1 MKTRY
6 KTLKKVV
13 LVAASGW
20 YDKLVNIYTTQ
31 YDKLTKT
38 QKKRLKVQNMPENL
52 PADFYLDPDENCLP
66 PMPPLE
72 DDEKLKLEP
81 EETIAERVKLNS
93 QKRKNEETG
102 LKILT
107 PISY

>member
-1 MKTRY
+1 M
-6 KTLKKVV
+6 
-13 LVAASGW
+13 LVTASQL

-38 QKKRLKVQNMPENL
+38 QKKRIKVQNMPENL
-52 PADFYLDPDENCLP
+52 PADFYLDPGEDCLP
-66 PMPPLE
+66 PMSPLE
-72 DDEKLKLEP
+72 DDEELKLEP
-81 EETIAERVKLNS
+81 EETTAERVKLNS

-107 PISY
+107 PIGY